1 MVSRLM
7 MPSADACVAACAVL
21 SDWWEV
27 VEMVRRLLL
36 TGLILLFIPPEAE
49 AMRLLF
55 AQVAVSR

>member
-1 MVSRLM
+1 M
-7 MPSADACVAACAVL
+7 MPSVDACVAACAVL